1 MISHGV
7 REHCANDALDVGE
20 SRIKKLWCSRFL
32 LMPESGIR
40 DKVLFSES
48 EDLAEAGKII
58 DQRSQSFQWQIE
70 HEFSREIFDL
80 I

>member
-1 MISHGV
+1 
-7 REHCANDALDVGE
+7 
-20 SRIKKLWCSRFL
+20 
-32 LMPESGIR
+32 MPESGIR